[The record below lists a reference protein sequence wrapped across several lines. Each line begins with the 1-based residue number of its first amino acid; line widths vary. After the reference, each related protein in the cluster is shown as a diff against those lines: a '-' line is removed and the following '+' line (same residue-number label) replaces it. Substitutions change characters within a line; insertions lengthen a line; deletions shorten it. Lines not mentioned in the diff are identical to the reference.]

1 MCHPGDLS
9 SWHASSSPSHDAEPS
24 RAPAS
29 HDSPPSSAPSSSS
42 AESPPAEGDD
52 APTTAPSSTSSQG
65 NDDDVDAA
73 IDGDGDDARN
83 GMADDSAYESAGNTH
98 AGSTAEISS
107 HCTFVGFYSVC

>member
-1 MCHPGDLS
+1 MFHAGDLS

-65 NDDDVDAA
+65 NDDVDAA
-73 IDGDGDDARN
+73 VADDGDDARN

-98 AGSTAEISS
+98 AGSIAETSS
-107 HCTFVGFYSVC
+107 HCTIVGFYSVW